1 MKYFRILL
9 SLIMLWAVATSL
21 KSQTQNSPNKEVYYK
36 YDLEGNCIS
45 RNVIT
50 LTKSIS
56 SEQEYKKDVV
66 FEDKETKIII
76 YPNPTKGLLKVEI
89 PDYRENEKSFYS
101 IYDLNGKLYI
111 KKKAKGKQSH
121 LDISNYPDG
130 TYILQI
136 NRKGK
141 NSSWKIIKAN

>member
-1 MKYFRILL
+1 MKYLKILL
-9 SLIMLWAVATSL
+9 GLIILWTFAISL
-21 KSQTQNSPNKEVYYK
+21 KSQTQNSHNKEIQYK

-56 SEQEYKKDVV
+56 SDQEVNKNSV

-89 PDYRENEKSFYS
+89 PDYKENEKSFFS
-101 IYDLNGKLYI
+101 IYDLNGKLCI
-111 KKKAKGKQSH
+111 KKEARGKETQ
-121 LDISNYPDG
+121 LDMNNHSNG
-130 TYILQI
+130 TYILHL
-136 NRKGK
+136 NRNGK
-141 NSSWKIIKAN
+141 SSSWKIIKVN